1 MSFGPKIVA
10 AGRMRLLTDYLEAY
24 GYWVLVGAVFAEQ
37 VGVPLPATPVLLGM
51 GALAAVGKLSLFWAV
66 VTAILACVSADSV
79 WFWLGRRKGRA
90 VLRQI
95 CRISLEPERCMTSAN
110 AWFVR
115 VGDPTVVAAKF
126 VPALSPVAAAIAGTE
141 GMTLRRFLLLDL
153 LGATAW
159 TGGFLGLGYVFHDQ
173 VEEVVEW
180 VRRLGK
186 WGLLVGGVFLGGLGV
201 VRWRTRQGVLRRM
214 REARISPEAL
224 WQRLE
229 AGGRVTVLDLR
240 DAEELAAGRAKIP
253 GAVHFPMVEL
263 ERRQRMLPRDGE
275 IVLYCSCPE
284 ERTSVA
290 VALALERHGVRRIQ
304 LLAGG
309 YGGWRERGLR
319 VEEL

>member
-1 MSFGPKIVA
+1 M
-10 AGRMRLLTDYLEAY
+10 TDYLAAY

-37 VGVPLPATPVLLGM
+37 VGIPLPATPVLLGM

-110 AWFVR
+110 AWFLR
-115 VGDPTVVAAKF
+115 VGDLTVVMAKF
-126 VPALSPVAAAIAGTE
+126 APALSPVAAAIAGTE
-141 GMTLRRFLLLDL
+141 GMSARRFLLLDL
-153 LGATAW
+153 VGATAW

-173 VEEVVEW
+173 VEQVVEW
-180 VRRLGK
+180 VGRLGR
-186 WGLLVGGVFLGGLGV
+186 WGFLAGGVLLVGFAVMKWGK
-201 VRWRTRQGVLRRM
+201 RQRVLRRM
-214 REARISPEAL
+214 QEARISAEGL

-229 AGGRVTVLDLR
+229 AGEGLTVLDVR
-240 DAEELAAGRAKIP
+240 SPEELAAGRTKIP
-253 GAVHFPMVEL
+253 GAVHFPMAEL
-263 ERRQRMLPRDGE
+263 ERRHGMVPRDGE

-290 VALALERHGVRRIQ
+290 VALALERHGVRRIR

-309 YGGWRERGLR
+309 YSGWRERGLR